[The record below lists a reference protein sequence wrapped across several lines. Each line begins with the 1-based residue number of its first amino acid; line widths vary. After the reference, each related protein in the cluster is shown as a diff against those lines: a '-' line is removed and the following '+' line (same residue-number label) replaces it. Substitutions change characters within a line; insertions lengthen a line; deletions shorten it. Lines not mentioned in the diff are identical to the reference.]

1 MRKINLVNYMVQ
13 VRTQEGIQEVPYD
26 VKEALNS
33 IIFHP
38 ELKLGGREII
48 LRGKLAEKIDKAEKE
63 ILLEETDYSKLKQ
76 AFETVKG
83 FSKNE
88 VELCKRV
95 LEAELIEVEEK
106 KKK

>member
-1 MRKINLVNYMVQ
+1 MVQ
-13 VRTQEGIQEVPYD
+13 VRTPEGMQEVPYD